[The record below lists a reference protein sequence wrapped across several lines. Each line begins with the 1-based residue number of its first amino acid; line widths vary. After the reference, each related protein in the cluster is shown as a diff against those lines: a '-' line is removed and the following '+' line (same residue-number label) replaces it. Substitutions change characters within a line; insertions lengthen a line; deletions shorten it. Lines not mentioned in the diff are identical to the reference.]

1 MDFAMAS
8 GRPAALPFEVP
19 MDSCSNCGTDRGVS
33 MIETPLKKTRYLLLA
48 GVEWRFTIKLPYCTK
63 CSASASRFP
72 VSVGKKLLVSA
83 VVFVAIM
90 LVVALVQPNLGR
102 LLDYVPAAAGLL
114 SIAASFGYYA
124 LRGRKAPQTSYS
136 QPVTLSRLKQTFSG
150 DVVSLT
156 LRCSR
161 PEFANKLS
169 ALNTQYV
176 ESGILIVEHV

>member
-1 MDFAMAS
+1 
-8 GRPAALPFEVP
+8 
-19 MDSCSNCGTDRGVS
+19 